1 VCLPQ
6 DEQPT
11 CIPKWQQCGKARQQ
25 GGKKSEGKEAGAF
38 SLRTMLG
45 LNADKGSSS
54 SSPYKTDY
62 QCCEG
67 TTCQYTYE
75 GCKAGRFVCKPK
87 DKCVKEEE
95 TCGGSEGG
103 HCCKGERAACW
114 VANHETGVQTQV
126 VVFECESFTKQGWPL
141 LQVIPAWG
149 FMGWAPGL

>member
-1 VCLPQ
+1 LPDLLLCAAAAAASQ

-25 GGKKSEGKEAGAF
+25 GAKKGDSKEAGTL

-45 LNADKGSSS
+45 LNADKGN

-95 TCGGSEGG
+95 TCGGNDGG
-103 HCCKGERAACW
+103 HCCKGEGCCW
-114 VANHETGVQTQV
+114 GM
-126 VVFECESFTKQGWPL
+126 CMDLRPL
-141 LQVIPAWG
+141 MLD
-149 FMGWAPGL
+149 